1 MGGARCSYRQA
12 AVADRRSGGSL
23 GFGPISVA
31 NGVAYACSLDPVQ
44 GTMYAFDA
52 ASGRIL
58 WSFASGA
65 SCAGGASIVD
75 GTVYWGTG
83 YGKYV
88 IFGFPFTPGNKLY
101 AFEVKN

>member
-1 MGGARCSYRQA
+1 M
-12 AVADRRSGGSL
+12 
-23 GFGPISVA
+23 
-31 NGVAYACSLDPVQ
+31 
-44 GTMYAFDA
+44 
-52 ASGRIL
+52 
-58 WSFASGA
+58 
-65 SCAGGASIVD
+65 D